1 MRILKCK
8 KIEWNT
14 KSLVI
19 HGIVI
24 IAAIIC
30 GIVLFKLNNISTY
43 VFDFTDTYIFYVFNF
58 NNGSL
63 FLSHFLTELVYFYL
77 IFLIAYFTKL
87 KFLACPIIFVRA
99 LFAVL
104 YSIILFSFFGTDG
117 VCVALIVF
125 IPSYLISLLFCIFLC
140 EQCNQFCPPYS
151 YICPAVLALI
161 NTLILL
167 ILVNLIFRIVVVIV

>member
-87 KFLACPIIFVRA
+87 KFLACPIIYVIA
-99 LFAVL
+99 LFSVL
-104 YSIILFSFFGTDG
+104 
-117 VCVALIVF
+117 
-125 IPSYLISLLFCIFLC
+125 
-140 EQCNQFCPPYS
+140 
-151 YICPAVLALI
+151 
-161 NTLILL
+161 
-167 ILVNLIFRIVVVIV
+167 

>member
-1 MRILKCK
+1 MRNLSFCSEKWDK
-8 KIEWNT
+8 RYA
-14 KSLVI
+14 LAFL
-19 HGIVI
+19 
-24 IAAIIC
+24 IALICSIIC

-63 FLSHFLTELVYFYL
+63 FLSHFLTELVYFYF

-104 YSIILFSFFGTDG
+104 YSIILFSF
-117 VCVALIVF
+117 L
-125 IPSYLISLLFCIFLC
+125 
-140 EQCNQFCPPYS
+140 
-151 YICPAVLALI
+151 
-161 NTLILL
+161 
-167 ILVNLIFRIVVVIV
+167 